1 MNIYYPSL
9 IDDYYPSRSKKL
21 ESLNLYDFARLWEIT
36 RQMLKNDEVEYYK
49 FVSDLF
55 LKKTKKVLFN

>member
-55 LKKTKKVLFN
+55 